1 MIHLYY
7 KKTMQVYYKKDVSL
21 MAFVI
26 LTGEVLFWVFVLGGL
41 FCRYILKQKT
51 LGAFLL
57 WATPVIDLA
66 IILFTIWDLKN
77 GATANF
83 FHSLAAIYIGVSIVY
98 GKSMIAWADE
108 RFAHRYNN
116 GPEPQKAPKYGVVRA
131 RNERIGWY
139 KHALAWL
146 LGCGLLAG
154 MIWLVGD
161 DSKTMQFQYTIRTWS
176 IVIAIDFL
184 ISFSYTLWPKEKKEA

>member
-1 MIHLYY
+1 MIQLYR
-7 KKTMQVYYKKDVSL
+7 KEIIQLCYKKDVSL
-21 MAFVI
+21 LAFVI
-26 LTGEVLFWVFVLGGL
+26 LAGEVLFWVFILGGL

-57 WATPVIDLA
+57 WTTPAIDLA
-66 IILFTIWDLKN
+66 IILFTVWDLKN

-83 FHSLAAIYIGVSIVY
+83 FHGLAAIYIAVSIIY

-108 RFAHRYNN
+108 RFAYRYNN
-116 GPEPQKAPKYGVVRA
+116 GPKPQKAAKYGTVRA
-131 RNERIGWY
+131 RNERMGWY

-154 MIWLVGD
+154 MIWFVGD
-161 DSKTMQFQYTIRTWS
+161 ESKTMQFLYTIRTWS
-176 IVIAIDFL
+176 IVLVIDFL
-184 ISFSYTLWPKEKKEA
+184 ISFSYTIWPKEKKGT